1 MRYRSKDRYRITARD
16 KASATIAAGATIA
29 ASATIAAGATIAPRG
44 FRGLGPRSRHDEAPR
59 PALSAGRR
67 AQGLVEV
74 PGIEPGSF
82 VASSGLLRA
91 QLTMPLLGPT
101 DHVSKLV

>member
-1 MRYRSKDRYRITARD
+1 MLESPLVNEAGNDSGTALLGG
-16 KASATIAAGATIA
+16 AAAG
-29 ASATIAAGATIAPRG
+29 SNKNP
-44 FRGLGPRSRHDEAPR
+44 
-59 PALSAGRR
+59 
-67 AQGLVEV
+67 LVEV